1 MKITL
6 NDFLAT
12 LNDKELHDVKTFFAR
27 NKEWYAAQSEDEIIQ
42 VLIFNILWNYK
53 ALMDDCRDMQQAREY
68 AKRKVQVYQE
78 WKKLGLVE

>member
-27 NKEWYAAQSEDEIIQ
+27 NKEWYAAQSEDEII
-42 VLIFNILWNYK
+42 
-53 ALMDDCRDMQQAREY
+53 
-68 AKRKVQVYQE
+68 
-78 WKKLGLVE
+78 

>member
-12 LNDKELHDVKTFFAR
+12 LNDKERKDVEKSFAR
-27 NKEWYAAQSEDEIIQ
+27 DKEWYAAQSEDEIIQ

-53 ALMDDCRDMQQAREY
+53 ALMDDCRDPKQARNY
-68 AKRKVQVYQE
+68 ARRKAQVYQE
-78 WKKLGLVE
+78 WKKLGLLE

>member
-12 LNDKELHDVKTFFAR
+12 LNDKERKDVEKSFAR
-27 NKEWYAAQSEDEIIQ
+27 DKEWYVAQSEDEIIQ
-42 VLIFNILWNYK
+42 VLIFNILWYYK
-53 ALMDDCRDMQQAREY
+53 TLIEYCQDMQQAREY
-68 AKRKVQVYQE
+68 VKRKAQVYQE

>member
-12 LNDKELHDVKTFFAR
+12 LNDKERKDVEKSLAR
-27 NKEWYAAQSEDEIIQ
+27 DKEWYAAQSEDEIIQ
-42 VLIFNILWNYK
+42 VLIFNILWYYK
-53 ALMDDCRDMQQAREY
+53 TLIEYCQDMQQAREY
-68 AKRKVQVYQE
+68 AKRKAQVYQE